1 MPKSTKRIIDATP
14 CPERGQVFLRDDEIP
29 GFALRL
35 TPGSKTFV
43 LEKRIHGR
51 MRRISIGPFGPLTA
65 EQARTIANEYVGRIA
80 KGEDPA
86 QDRLN
91 QKRELTFSELADLY
105 LERHALSRKRSSRN
119 DVAMIKNHLIE
130 WKNRKLSSIARSDV
144 VLLHAK
150 VGQTAPYAANRLLAL
165 IRKMFNLAR
174 VWGMYR
180 GENPATGIERFPE
193 EKRDR
198 FVQPQELPALMQSLA
213 QESNPFIKASFLVC
227 LFTGARKME
236 VLSMKW
242 SDIDI
247 AQGIWRIP
255 QTKASRPHLI
265 PLPAPI
271 LSLLHMLPRFEGNPH
286 VFPGRK
292 PDRHLVNVS
301 KAWGRL
307 RKRAGII
314 DVRVHDLRRTLGSWL
329 AGSNASLPL
338 IGKIL
343 NHSQPSTTAIYAR
356 LHLDPVRAALEANA
370 KHMIEVGGDLP
381 SLTLEEVK

>member
-1 MPKSTKRIIDATP
+1 MPKLTKKLIDATA
-14 CPERGQVFLRDDEIP
+14 CPTRGQVFLRDDELK

-35 TPGSKTFV
+35 TPGAKTFV

-51 MRRISIGPFGPLTA
+51 MRRISIGPFGPLTV
-65 EQARTIANEYVGRIA
+65 EQARTIANEHVGRIA

-91 QKRELTFSELADLY
+91 QRHELTFGKLADLY
-105 LERHALSRKRSSRN
+105 LERHALPRKRSSRN
-119 DVAMIKNHLIE
+119 DVAMINNHLTE
-130 WKNRKLSSIARSDV
+130 WKTRKLSSIARSDM

-165 IRKMFNLAR
+165 VRKMFNLAQI
-174 VWGMYR
+174 WGMYR
-180 GENPATGIERFPE
+180 GENPVTGIERFPE

-198 FVQPQELPALMQSLA
+198 FVQPHELPTMMQSLA
-213 QESNPFIKASFLVC
+213 QEPNPFIKASFLVC
-227 LFTGARKME
+227 LFTGARKTE

-242 SDIDI
+242 SDIDM

-271 LSLLHMLPRFEGNPH
+271 LSLLHRLPRFDGNSYL
-286 VFPGRK
+286 FPGRK
-292 PDRHLVNVS
+292 PGHPLVNVS

-307 RKRAGII
+307 RKRAGIT
-314 DVRVHDLRRTLGSWL
+314 DVRIHDLRRTLGSWL

-338 IGKIL
+338 IGKVL

-370 KHMIEVGGDLP
+370 KHMIEVAGDLP
-381 SLTLEEVK
+381 ILIPEEVK